1 MRCDTRAMRVLQ
13 TTLLAAAAAALQ
25 AAAAMRPAAMHP
37 TAALRPPATMQ
48 PTALATRRCVQAAAP
63 MPTTATATRR
73 CILSAPVLTLP
84 RRANA
89 LYDTKTVD
97 AAKNTYDVADTTKCK
112 ASLPLLDA
120 SGKTLDELAAN
131 WDRIATDGDSVRR
144 YLGTV
149 GVTSPLFKIRGGL
162 KGVLKAKDLPDAFD
176 AVAFAEASEAFLN
189 NLQDA
194 EGDAYGAQFADYST
208 SVGSGGQSPS
218 ATMLGK
224 ARKDVERAQR
234 SYAELLKLLA
244 PLR

>member
-1 MRCDTRAMRVLQ
+1 MRTLQ
-13 TTLLAAAAAALQ
+13 AKLWAAAAAALQ
-25 AAAAMRPAAMHP
+25 TAAAMRPAALHP
-37 TAALRPPATMQ
+37 TVAMRPTN
-48 PTALATRRCVQAAAP
+48 AP
-63 MPTTATATRR
+63 LSRR
-73 CILSAPVLTLP
+73 CILAAPVLMP

-97 AAKNTYDVADTTKCK
+97 AAKATYDVADATKCK
-112 ASLPLLDA
+112 EYLPLLDA

-131 WDRIATDGDSVRR
+131 WDRIATDGDNVRR

-176 AVAFAEASEAFLN
+176 AVAFAEASEQFLAE
-189 NLQDA
+189 LQDA
-194 EGDAYGAQFADYST
+194 EGDSYGAQFADYST
-208 SVGSGGQSPS
+208 SVGSGGRSPS

>member
-1 MRCDTRAMRVLQ
+1 MRVLQ

-97 AAKNTYDVADTTKCK
+97 AAKNTYDVADATKCK
-112 ASLPLLDA
+112 AYLPLLDA

-131 WDRIATDGDSVRR
+131 WDRIATDGDNVRR

>member
-1 MRCDTRAMRVLQ
+1 MRALQ
-13 TTLLAAAAAALQ
+13 TTLLAAAAATLH
-25 AAAAMRPAAMHP
+25 AAAAMRPAALHP
-37 TAALRPPATMQ
+37 TAATRPTN
-48 PTALATRRCVQAAAP
+48 AP
-63 MPTTATATRR
+63 LSRR
-73 CILSAPVLTLP
+73 CILAAPVLMP

-97 AAKNTYDVADTTKCK
+97 AAKATYDVADATKCK
-112 ASLPLLDA
+112 ESLPLLDA

-131 WDRIATDGDSVRR
+131 WDRIATDGDNVRR

-189 NLQDA
+189 DLQDA